1 MLLVLQVVL
10 ARVEDI
16 STWRQLLSSHVPT
29 GLWSL
34 RPAAV
39 KAGLFVSLAL
49 RELQLSNEQ
58 LVESMDN
65 GSNPP
70 TNRRPKYVQI
80 DQKLQQYT
88 DRLINGEI
96 TRLAFLKKVAFKLK
110 QAS

>member
-1 MLLVLQVVL
+1 MFENFRDRTNNKLEGFHNGLNYNQPDHPNVYAL
-10 ARVEDI
+10 I
-16 STWRQLLSSHVPT
+16 ST
-29 GLWSL
+29 
-34 RPAAV
+34 
-39 KAGLFVSLAL
+39 L

-70 TNRRPKYVQI
+70 TNPRPKYVRI

-96 TRLAFLKKVAFKLK
+96 TRLAFFKKVASKLK